1 MMGETFTSRRRVA
14 SCRTSIGIVFV
25 VYGWVLEFGFRSF
38 AARRGNS
45 EGRDQGGCAV
55 ILTSVPHHDR
65 SRRLWRR
72 LVQDPGA
79 LRAHSGEQKSHDR
92 SGRESQ
98 SPGDNGGSAHNCF
111 CFFHNETPP
120 PPTQFVKERVPYT
133 MRRRECVVQKL
144 RRDLSRRARFVQSP
158 RDAVLR
164 AYWLCAATPDYCVDT
179 LDYFRLFVCRVTTGV
194 AKINTYTSYISVAL

>member
-45 EGRDQGGCAV
+45 EGRIQGGCAV

-98 SPGDNGGSAHNCF
+98 SPGNNGGSAHNCF

-120 PPTQFVKERVPYT
+120 P
-133 MRRRECVVQKL
+133 L
-144 RRDLSRRARFVQSP
+144 RSSLKSVCRTRCGDANVWCRSFDAIC
-158 RDAVLR
+158 RDARVSSSLLGTPCSVPTGCVPPPLIIVL
-164 AYWLCAATPDYCVDT
+164 
-179 LDYFRLFVCRVTTGV
+179 
-194 AKINTYTSYISVAL
+194 IH